1 MHCLC
6 TSSARAALLAAHPA
20 HNQQPGCAGASGRG
34 LRARAR
40 SLLRV
45 GGLTVISRRA
55 VHALCSYELCYEP
68 HNEAHNGPA
77 AAMSLLI
84 VVLTSGVSIMR
95 SDVSPPGAN
104 SALLAFHYEQI
115 PHNEANTLTSV
126 LTVPPRG
133 PNWGVVHQARPRAP
147 RAVPTCSRMWCDMV
161 GSAAIWLLRPSSTS

>member
-34 LRARAR
+34 RRARAR

-45 GGLTVISRRA
+45 GGLAVISRRA
-55 VHALCSYELCYEP
+55 VHAPRSYELCYEP

-77 AAMSLLI
+77 AAISLLI

-95 SDVSPPGAN
+95 SDVSPGRAN

-115 PHNEANTLTSV
+115 PHNEAHTLTSV
-126 LTVPPRG
+126 RYRAAVDYAALH
-133 PNWGVVHQARPRAP
+133 GVYA
-147 RAVPTCSRMWCDMV
+147 T
-161 GSAAIWLLRPSSTS
+161 

>member
-34 LRARAR
+34 RRARAR

-45 GGLTVISRRA
+45 GGLAVISRRA

-77 AAMSLLI
+77 AAISLLI

-95 SDVSPPGAN
+95 SDVSPGGAN

-115 PHNEANTLTSV
+115 PHNEAHTLTSASSRWSITCRAIFR
-126 LTVPPRG
+126 LPSRCCCVPQRC
-133 PNWGVVHQARPRAP
+133 ATT
-147 RAVPTCSRMWCDMV
+147 RAVLSR
-161 GSAAIWLLRPSSTS
+161 